1 MTKDYLIAA
10 ENFFNKGDAYLKEK
24 DYDKAI
30 ECHKKALEIA
40 PELYGKDTIETAYKH
55 LGKIYLGKEEY
66 IKAKEYQKK
75 AIEVKHSLTNVAAM
89 AYNNRGIAFLN
100 DKKYEKAITCFK
112 KALKIK
118 SDYKEAQQNLHKVYC
133 TKEEIKKAKEEKKV
147 LEIESKSQSLYS
159 TGNEYFKNKKYKEAI
174 KYYQKS
180 IKVKPDYA
188 VITKEDY
195 EKYDSTRGLFTSAL
209 NGELITKTFLF
220 IGFSFSDPNINYI
233 LSRLN
238 NRVNKN
244 ASRQHYCFIKKPQ
257 IGHEGINN
265 QAELDYANTKQA
277 LIVNDLKRYKIKS
290 LLIDNYDEITEILRE
305 IEKRYNKQ
313 TIFISGSSCGEYG
326 RFSSNEAQE
335 FIHNLSKQIVL
346 EGFTVVNGFGLGVGS
361 AVING
366 ALDAIDTKPQQCS
379 DDQLIMKPFPQF
391 ATSGKTIPELWNAYR
406 RRIIP
411 LAGIAIFIFG
421 NKKDSSNNTIPA
433 DGVEKEFNIA
443 IENGLIPIPIA
454 TTGYIAKV
462 IYDRIIADSSK
473 FLQRHDWI
481 LQELNKMNEDSI
493 SQEDIIKTIINIIKK
508 LNK

>member
-1 MTKDYLIAA
+1 MKAEFEPFIKDFVRDLHD
-10 ENFFNKGDAYLKEK
+10 N
-24 DYDKAI
+24 
-30 ECHKKALEIA
+30 
-40 PELYGKDTIETAYKH
+40 
-55 LGKIYLGKEEY
+55 
-66 IKAKEYQKK
+66 
-75 AIEVKHSLTNVAAM
+75 NVAIFAGAGM
-89 AYNNRGIAFLN
+89 SKPAGFVNWKELLTDIATDLHLDIEKESDLISLAQFHVTENNNRHKINQKILDEFTEGSSPTENHDILSRLPITTFWTTNYDTLI
-100 DKKYEKAITCFK
+100 EK
-112 KALKIK
+112 
-118 SDYKEAQQNLHKVYC
+118 S
-133 TKEEIKKAKEEKKV
+133 
-147 LEIESKSQSLYS
+147 LE
-159 TGNEYFKNKKYKEAI
+159 NNKKRVAKKFKETHLSNSIYKKDCTVYKMHGDVSE
-174 KYYQKS
+174 
-180 IKVKPDYA
+180 PDDA

-265 QAELDYANTKQA
+265 QAELGYANTKQA

-391 ATSGKTIPELWNAYR
+391 ATNGKTIPELWNAYR

-421 NKKDSSNNTIPA
+421 NKKDSSNNTILA

-454 TTGYIAKV
+454 ITRYIAKV
-462 IYDRIIADSSK
+462 IYDRIIADSSE
-473 FLQRHDWI
+473 FLQGHDWI
-481 LQELNKMNEDSI
+481 LNELNKMNEDSI